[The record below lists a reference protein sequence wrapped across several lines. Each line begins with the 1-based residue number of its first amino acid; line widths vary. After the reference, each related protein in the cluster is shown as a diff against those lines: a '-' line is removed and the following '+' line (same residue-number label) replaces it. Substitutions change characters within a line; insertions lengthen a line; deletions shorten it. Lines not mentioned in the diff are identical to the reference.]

1 MFFTYKMFFLNIFY
15 IENRD
20 DSDGVDGDDSRD
32 GGDGNYKAAGWRG
45 YSENGARNRKLVLI
59 MVDMVTISGGS
70 RLAWTNTS
78 PSWTG

>member
-1 MFFTYKMFFLNIFY
+1 
-15 IENRD
+15 
-20 DSDGVDGDDSRD
+20 
-32 GGDGNYKAAGWRG
+32 
-45 YSENGARNRKLVLI
+45 VLI